1 MVQGETNTL
10 QIVYLDIK
18 MLCILFPLLKI
29 LNVNIYPRYLLRYL
43 LASYSTM
50 LVYLLYL
57 WIFLVGLHF

>member
-43 LASYSTM
+43 LVSYSTM

>member
-1 MVQGETNTL
+1 MVQGEANTL

-43 LASYSTM
+43 LVSYSTM